1 MILQRL
7 IYALEKPSNAVVIP
21 KIYESVSLPVLT
33 QHVDSSNCSLKDTEN
48 VLTLFLYIFEKQEN
62 VKVDLQW

>member
-21 KIYESVSLPVLT
+21 KIRESVPLPVLLSMQILVT
-33 QHVDSSNCSLKDTEN
+33 AALK
-48 VLTLFLYIFEKQEN
+48 TLKRF
-62 VKVDLQW
+62 